1 MFNVRNMQINNLQR
15 MIESLSL
22 NDEELTT
29 KIKTLAAE
37 LGENADG
44 KIITEM
50 VIMLFRAASK
60 NKIELE
66 AALYKR
72 MDEIRKLGRG

>member
-1 MFNVRNMQINNLQR
+1 MQINNLQR
-15 MIESLSL
+15 MIESLQI
-22 NDEELTT
+22 NDAELTT
-29 KIKTLAAE
+29 KIKKLVVE
-37 LGENADG
+37 LENNENEKA
-44 KIITEM
+44 ITEM
-50 VIMLFRAASK
+50 VIMLSRMASK